1 MKNSILK
8 VEELSF
14 TYDKEKFV
22 LKDLDMEFN
31 QGVVYGI
38 FGRSG
43 AGKSTLLSLLAG
55 LETSKYGHIYYKNK
69 DLFKMNLDKY
79 RCNEIGIIFQAYNLL
94 PQLTAIENVIL
105 SMDISNLKIKNRES
119 RAKKLLERVGLN
131 EELMNRR
138 VLQLSGGEQQRVAIA
153 RALSYDSDV
162 ILADEPTGNLDP
174 EMEDEIIDL
183 LIDLAHKENK
193 CVIIISHSKDVK
205 NKVDKIY
212 HLIGGKLSNKKVETK

>member
-1 MKNSILK
+1 MNSILR
-8 VEELSF
+8 VEDLSF
-14 TYDKEKFV
+14 TYDKQKFV
-22 LKDLDMEFN
+22 LKDLNMEFSK
-31 QGVVYGI
+31 GSTYGI

-105 SMDISNLKIKNRES
+105 SMDISNLKIKDREK
-119 RAKKLLERVGLN
+119 RAKKLLEKVGLN
-131 EELMNRR
+131 EELMNHR

-153 RALSYDSDV
+153 RALSYDSEI

-174 EMEDEIIDL
+174 DMEDEIINL
-183 LIDLAHKENK
+183 LQELAHKENK
-193 CVIIISHSKDVK
+193 CVIIISHSKNVK
-205 NKVDKIY
+205 EKVDKIY
-212 HLIGGKLSNKKVETK
+212 HLVNGKLKES

>member
-1 MKNSILK
+1 MNNILK
-8 VEELSF
+8 VEDLSF

-22 LKDLDMEFN
+22 LKDINMEFN
-31 QGVVYGI
+31 KGIVYGI

-105 SMDISNLKIKNRES
+105 SMDISNLKIKDRER
-119 RAKKLLERVGLN
+119 RAKKLLEKVGLN
-131 EELMNRR
+131 EELMNHR

-153 RALSYDSDV
+153 RALSYDSEI

-174 EMEDEIIDL
+174 DMEEEIINL
-183 LIDLAHKENK
+183 LLDLAHKENK
-193 CVIIISHSKDVK
+193 CVIIISHSKVVK
-205 NKVDKIY
+205 EKVDKIY
-212 HLIGGKLSNKKVETK
+212 HLVNGKLKES

>member
-1 MKNSILK
+1 
-8 VEELSF
+8 
-14 TYDKEKFV
+14 
-22 LKDLDMEFN
+22 
-31 QGVVYGI
+31 
-38 FGRSG
+38 
-43 AGKSTLLSLLAG
+43 
-55 LETSKYGHIYYKNK
+55 
-69 DLFKMNLDKY
+69 MNLDKY

-105 SMDISNLKIKNRES
+105 SMDISNLKVKDR
-119 RAKKLLERVGLN
+119 KKKAQTLLKKVGLS

-153 RALSYDSDV
+153 RALSYDSDI

-183 LIDLAHKENK
+183 LLDIAHKDNK

-205 NKVDKIY
+205 EKCDVIY
-212 HLIGGKLSNKKVETK
+212 HLVNGRVQTKREN

>member
-1 MKNSILK
+1 MEKKSILK
-8 VEELSF
+8 VEYLSF
-14 TYDKEKFV
+14 TYNKEKFV
-22 LKDLDMEFN
+22 LKDINMTFDK
-31 QGVVYGI
+31 GIVYGI

-55 LETSKYGHIYYKNK
+55 LETSKYGHIYYKGD
-69 DLFKMNLDKY
+69 DLFKMNLDAY

-105 SMDISNLKIKNRES
+105 SMDISNLKIKDREKK
-119 RAKKLLERVGLN
+119 AKLLLKKVGLN
-131 EELMNRR
+131 DELINRR

-174 EMEDEIIDL
+174 EMEDEIIQL
-183 LIDLAHKENK
+183 LLDVAHKEDK
-193 CVIIISHSKDVK
+193 CVIIISHSKNVK
-205 NKVDKIY
+205 SKVDKSY
-212 HLIGGKLSNKKVETK
+212 HLINGKLDN

>member
-1 MKNSILK
+1 
-8 VEELSF
+8 
-14 TYDKEKFV
+14 
-22 LKDLDMEFN
+22 
-31 QGVVYGI
+31 
-38 FGRSG
+38 
-43 AGKSTLLSLLAG
+43 
-55 LETSKYGHIYYKNK
+55 
-69 DLFKMNLDKY
+69 MNLDKY

-105 SMDISNLKIKNRES
+105 SMDISNLKVKDR
-119 RAKKLLERVGLN
+119 KKKAQTLLKKVGLS

-153 RALSYDSDV
+153 RALSYDSDI

-183 LIDLAHKENK
+183 LLDIAHKDNK

-205 NKVDKIY
+205 EKCDVIC
-212 HLIGGKLSNKKVETK
+212 HLVNGRLQTKREN